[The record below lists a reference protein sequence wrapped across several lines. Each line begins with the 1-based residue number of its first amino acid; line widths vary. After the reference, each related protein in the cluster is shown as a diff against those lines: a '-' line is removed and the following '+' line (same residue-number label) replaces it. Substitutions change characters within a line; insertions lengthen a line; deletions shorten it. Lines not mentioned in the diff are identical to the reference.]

1 MSNSDKLSSEVDT
14 VIRELRNLKK
24 ELSEWKA
31 EMQIKFEL
39 QKRIIKKVR
48 DNVEA
53 IRAQVNTLD
62 FIDNTSF
69 ATINNLVATSV
80 IRVEM
85 LEAVRCLN
93 GMLKLKFESFSELV
107 KVQLL
112 SQQKIS
118 LLLPMLRSEY
128 W

>member
-1 MSNSDKLSSEVDT
+1 MSSSAKLSSEVDI
-14 VIRELRNLKK
+14 VISELKNLKK
-24 ELSEWKA
+24 ELAEWKQ

-39 QKRIIKKVR
+39 QRRIIKKVR

-53 IRAQVNTLD
+53 IRQQVNTLD
-62 FIDNTSF
+62 FIDNSSF

-93 GMLKLKFESFSELV
+93 DILKLKFE
-107 KVQLL
+107 
-112 SQQKIS
+112 
-118 LLLPMLRSEY
+118 
-128 W
+128 

>member
-1 MSNSDKLSSEVDT
+1 MSSSDKLSSEVDI
-14 VIRELRNLKK
+14 VISELKNLKK
-24 ELSEWKA
+24 ELAEWKA

-53 IRAQVNTLD
+53 IRNQVNTLD
-62 FIDNTSF
+62 FIDNSSF
-69 ATINNLVATSV
+69 ATINNLAATSV

-93 GMLKLKFESFSELV
+93 DVLKLRFE
-107 KVQLL
+107 
-112 SQQKIS
+112 
-118 LLLPMLRSEY
+118 
-128 W
+128 

>member
-1 MSNSDKLSSEVDT
+1 MSNSDKLSSEVDI

-24 ELSEWKA
+24 ELSKWKA

-53 IRAQVNTLD
+53 IRNQVNSLD
-62 FIDNTSF
+62 FIDNSSF

-93 GMLKLKFESFSELV
+93 DVLKLRFE
-107 KVQLL
+107 
-112 SQQKIS
+112 
-118 LLLPMLRSEY
+118 
-128 W
+128 

>member
-80 IRVEM
+80 ICVEM
-85 LEAVRCLN
+85 LEAVCCLN
-93 GMLKLKFESFSELV
+93 DMLKLKFESFSELV

>member
-1 MSNSDKLSSEVDT
+1 MSSSAKISSEVDI
-14 VIRELRNLKK
+14 VISELKNLKK
-24 ELSEWKA
+24 ELAEWKQ

-39 QKRIIKKVR
+39 QRRIIKKVR

-53 IRAQVNTLD
+53 IRQQVNTLD
-62 FIDNTSF
+62 FIDNSSF

-93 GMLKLKFESFSELV
+93 DILKLKFE
-107 KVQLL
+107 
-112 SQQKIS
+112 
-118 LLLPMLRSEY
+118 
-128 W
+128 

>member
-1 MSNSDKLSSEVDT
+1 MSNSDKLSSEVDI
-14 VIRELRNLKK
+14 VISELRKLKT

-31 EMQIKFEL
+31 EMLIKFEL

-53 IRAQVNTLD
+53 IRAQVNSLD

-80 IRVEM
+80 ICVEM
-85 LEAVRCLN
+85 LEAIRCPN
-93 GMLKLKFESFSELV
+93 DVLKLKFGLKF
-107 KVQLL
+107 
-112 SQQKIS
+112 
-118 LLLPMLRSEY
+118 
-128 W
+128 

>member
-1 MSNSDKLSSEVDT
+1 MSNSDKLSSEVDI
-14 VIRELRNLKK
+14 VISELKNLKK
-24 ELSEWKA
+24 EISEWKA

-39 QKRIIKKVR
+39 QKRIIKKVH

-53 IRAQVNTLD
+53 IRNQVNTID
-62 FIDNTSF
+62 FIDNSSF

-93 GMLKLKFESFSELV
+93 DVLKLKFD
-107 KVQLL
+107 
-112 SQQKIS
+112 
-118 LLLPMLRSEY
+118 
-128 W
+128 